1 MRISVPVNHNFYEE
15 APIYESELSKKFT
28 VEKVGDKKYLQQLF
42 SSVYELK
49 LGAEQLKQIRIFN
62 FKRRRLFDP
71 DEERLI
77 LKLYSKV
84 VWAEANGAIP
94 LGAQIHHINHIKG
107 DDRLENLIALTPK
120 QHRQHHAQ
128 ETKSVTCS
136 HCQIA
141 FEASVAATT
150 IKYCKPCRWKVG
162 ESKRKLIVR
171 ECKHCGS
178 AFATRYGWYCSQRCV
193 NLGARWAGIQSNG

>member
-77 LKLYSKV
+77 LKLYSK
-84 VWAEANGAIP
+84 EGISRK
-94 LGAQIHHINHIKG
+94 LM
-107 DDRLENLIALTPK
+107 
-120 QHRQHHAQ
+120 
-128 ETKSVTCS
+128 ETKFHFTAPSKVAFPVS
-136 HCQIA
+136 HN
-141 FEASVAATT
+141 
-150 IKYCKPCRWKVG
+150 
-162 ESKRKLIVR
+162 KRGFLSGNFR
-171 ECKHCGS
+171 NS
-178 AFATRYGWYCSQRCV
+178 
-193 NLGARWAGIQSNG
+193 